1 MEKKKNLYISFYQQ
15 EEDIFTFLLDLL
27 RDSRFEKN
35 GYEKK
40 ITEIY
45 FFIKCLIFKL
55 VFRIQNSI

>member
-1 MEKKKNLYISFYQQ
+1 MKKRKNLYISFYQQ

-40 ITEIY
+40 LPK
-45 FFIKCLIFKL
+45 FIFL
-55 VFRIQNSI
+55 